1 MRWLRS
7 QTIPIRDAKGVIYRY
22 AGIVIDITEQVS
34 AEETAKNLRRRLL
47 TVQEDERRAMAR
59 ELHDEV
65 GQDLTGLSL
74 LLKAR
79 KRGGGMED
87 GRDSADGLELVES
100 IMTKVRDLS
109 LVMRP
114 SMLDDLG
121 LLPAILWLTRRM
133 HAQNQLDVKVQ
144 HHGLVER
151 LPAEVETAA
160 YRVSQE
166 ALNNVA
172 RHAETAEAELSLQAS
187 VLSYESDDKIGRW

>member
-1 MRWLRS
+1 
-7 QTIPIRDAKGVIYRY
+7 
-22 AGIVIDITEQVS
+22 
-34 AEETAKNLRRRLL
+34 
-47 TVQEDERRAMAR
+47 
-59 ELHDEV
+59 
-65 GQDLTGLSL
+65 
-74 LLKAR
+74 
-79 KRGGGMED
+79 MED

-187 VLSYESDDKIGRW
+187 DRSLEISIEDQGVGFDPVEKLDSSVGLLGMRERVELLGGKFDVVSSPGHGTRITAQLDLNEVAEHS